1 MSCATD
7 RCMCCNTIRWEMA
20 LSKRGW
26 CEGCEK
32 EFARVVSQL
41 AVRRESVK
49 WGQLFVS
56 REYAALAR
64 TESD

>member
-7 RCMCCNTIRWEMA
+7 RCMCCNAIKWETE
-20 LSKRGW
+20 LSRRGW

-32 EFARVVSQL
+32 EFRRVVAQL

-49 WGQLFVS
+49 WGRSLVAES
-56 REYAALAR
+56 EYAAWA
-64 TESD
+64 ESD